1 MSLLL
6 EKGLIELV
14 FTTDGKEYLTHDQL
28 RREIEDEL
36 LRKFHYASE
45 LFNLF
50 SKKTCISVL
59 VSGRINLVEVS
70 KILNVDL
77 QKIQPI
83 AEKIANEDPRTTFI
97 LGQLI
102 SYEYIIRI
110 ASEINERLSQYGEI
124 NISELTGA
132 YVS

>member
-1 MSLLL
+1 VEVVSLLL
-6 EKGLIELV
+6 EKGLIELL

-36 LRKFHYASE
+36 LV
-45 LFNLF
+45 N
-50 SKKTCISVL
+50 
-59 VSGRINLVEVS
+59 GRINLVEVS

-83 AEKIANEDPRTTFI
+83 AEQIASEDTKITFI

-102 SYEYIIRI
+102 SYDYIIRI
-110 ASEINERLSQYGEI
+110 ASEINERLSQNGEI
-124 NISELTGA
+124 NVSELTGA
-132 YVS
+132 YVSSTISLLSFIQLILFYPL